1 MKNIMKELKKVK
13 KEVNMMSAFLKEA
26 PDEKLIKGYHDAMR
40 DYKETNN
47 ENCKH
52 AAQAIKLEL
61 DDRGIEIDDEKLTE

>member
-1 MKNIMKELKKVK
+1 MGIMKEIRKVR
-13 KEVNMMSAFLKEA
+13 KEVDMMRVFLKDA

-61 DDRGIEIDDEKLTE
+61 DERGIEVDDEKLIE